1 MKSVEQGEIDLFLK
15 RHAPISSHEQLCAGE
30 FFDDWRITAFLGRG
44 GGGEVYRVV
53 NARDGAIA
61 ALKVFIRKLDGNNDS
76 DDAARKRFENE
87 MRFLSTV
94 KCASFPRFIAQ
105 SEKDGRPWY
114 VMELLE
120 DRDLPSDDAGTAD
133 FIVKISKC
141 VQLLH
146 SMGYV
151 HRDIKPGNIMYRHDG
166 TPVLLDM
173 GLLKRL
179 DSGNVIV
186 RNDSAL
192 SVVDGKAVGVGTPRY
207 AAPEQFIG
215 GEISPAAD
223 IHALGMLINECFK
236 GELKG
241 CWERIVACA
250 TSSIPERRYRNVS
263 EFIGAVRR
271 RHWRR
276 IASVVC
282 GILFAA
288 AIFALAL
295 LPWRNNAGRE
305 RWIWWTLKENMST
318 NVVVKKEMIVKEFA
332 TTAAGTRYPSKW
344 HWRVETNTVDVALIR
359 LSGRVYKFN
368 NPLRLSSAR
377 ETWIIGPGVIDAAIE
392 GGEDGAKVR
401 LENCLFNN
409 RSKTLPSKAKI
420 RYKLAGGACLNFIEH
435 EDDLKWQDCVE
446 PFDGAHNAVRF
457 KGPETIEDYN
467 YNCLRQTEFQPD

>member
-1 MKSVEQGEIDLFLK
+1 MKSADLSEVDLFLLN
-15 RHAPISSHEQLCAGE
+15 HAPIEVRELFHNGDS
-30 FFDDWRITAFLGRG
+30 FDDWRITAFLGRG
-44 GGGEVYRVV
+44 GSGEVYRVV
-53 NARDGAIA
+53 NGQNDAVA
-61 ALKVFIRKLDGNNDS
+61 ALKVFVRKQNGNNAS
-76 DDAARKRFENE
+76 DGVARKRFENE
-87 MRFLSTV
+87 RRFLTNV
-94 KCASFPRFIAQ
+94 QYASFPHFIAQ
-105 SEKDGRPWY
+105 GEKDGRPWY

-120 DRDLPSDDAGTAD
+120 ERELPSDDAGVAD
-133 FIVKISKC
+133 FILKISKC

-151 HRDIKPGNIMYRHDG
+151 HRDIKPGNIRYRHEG
-166 TPVLLDM
+166 TPVLVDM

-250 TSSIPERRYRNVS
+250 TSSIPERRYRNVL
-263 EFIGAVRR
+263 EFIRAVRR

-288 AIFALAL
+288 GIFALAL
-295 LPWRNNAGRE
+295 LPWWNNAGRE
-305 RWIWWTLKENMST
+305 RWIWWALNENIST

-332 TTAAGTRYPSKW
+332 TTAGGTLYPLKW
-344 HWRVETNTVDVALIR
+344 HWRIETNTVDVALIR
-359 LSGRVYKFN
+359 LDGRICKFK
-368 NPLRLSSAR
+368 NPLRLSAAR
-377 ETWIIGPGVIDAAIE
+377 ETWIVGPGVFDAAFE
-392 GGEDGAKVR
+392 CGEDGAKVR

-420 RYKLAGGACLNFIEH
+420 RYELADGVCLNFTEH
-435 EDDLKWQDCVE
+435 ENDFNWHDCVE

-467 YNCLRQTEFQPD
+467 CLRQKECAPDL

>member
-15 RHAPISSHEQLCAGE
+15 RHAPISTHGQFCVGE
-30 FFDDWRITAFLGRG
+30 LFGDWHITAFLGRG

-151 HRDIKPGNIMYRHDG
+151 HRDIKPDNIMYRRDG

-179 DSGNVIV
+179 DSEAVAR
-186 RNDSAL
+186 RNDPLL

-223 IHALGMLINECFK
+223 IHALGMLINECFQ

-241 CWERIVACA
+241 CWEKIVARA
-250 TSSIPERRYRNVS
+250 TSSIPERRYSDVA
-263 EFIGAVRR
+263 EFMRAVRH

-276 IASVVC
+276 RAIGVLSALLC
-282 GILFAA
+282 AA
-288 AIFALAL
+288 ATCLFF
-295 LPWRNNAGRE
+295 LPWWINEGRE
-305 RWIWWTLKENMST
+305 QWNWRMLGENMVT
-318 NVVVKKEMIVKEFA
+318 NVVVKKMVPITFG
-332 TTAAGTRYPSKW
+332 TTVAGARYPTKW
-344 HWRVETNTVDVALIR
+344 HCQYKTNSVAITLVR
-359 LSGRVYKFN
+359 LNGGTKVFKK
-368 NPLRLSSAR
+368 PLSLQSER
-377 ETWIIGPGVIDAAIE
+377 ETWIVGPGVFDAALE
-392 GGEDGAKVR
+392 CGEDGAKVR

-409 RSKTLPSKAKI
+409 RSKSLPSKAKI
-420 RYKLAGGACLNFIEH
+420 RYELADGVCLNFTEH
-435 EDDLKWQDCVE
+435 ENDFNWHDCVE
-446 PFDGAHNAVRF
+446 LRDGAYNAVRF
-457 KGPETIEDYN
+457 KGPES
-467 YNCLRQTEFQPD
+467 L

>member
-1 MKSVEQGEIDLFLK
+1 MKSVDYAEIDLFLK
-15 RHAPISSHEQLCAGE
+15 RHAPISTHGQFCVGE
-30 FFDDWRITAFLGRG
+30 LFGDWHITAFLGRG

-179 DSGNVIV
+179 DSWNVIV
-186 RNDSAL
+186 GNDSAL
-192 SVVDGKAVGVGTPRY
+192 SVVDGMAVGVGTPRY

-241 CWERIVACA
+241 CWEGIVARA
-250 TSSIPERRYRNVS
+250 TSSIPERRYRDVS
-263 EFIGAVRR
+263 EFIEAVRH

-288 AIFALAL
+288 GIFALAL
-295 LPWRNNAGRE
+295 LSWWNDVGRE
-305 RWIWWTLKENMST
+305 RWMLQAISENIST

-332 TTAAGTRYPSKW
+332 TTSAGTRYPSKW
-344 HWRVETNTVDVALIR
+344 HWRIETNTVDVALIR
-359 LSGRVYKFN
+359 LNGHTCKFN

-392 GGEDGAKVR
+392 CDEDGAKVR

-420 RYKLAGGACLNFIEH
+420 RYKLAGGACLNFTEH

-446 PFDGAHNAVRF
+446 PFDGAYNAVRF

-467 YNCLRQTEFQPD
+467 CLRQKECAPDL

>member
-1 MKSVEQGEIDLFLK
+1 MKSVEQEEVDSFLA
-15 RHAPISSHEQLCAGE
+15 RHAPIETQALFHSGDLFG
-30 FFDDWRITAFLGRG
+30 DWRITDFLGRG
-44 GGGEVYRVV
+44 GSGEVYRVV
-53 NARDGAIA
+53 NSQNAAVA
-61 ALKVFIRKLDGNNDS
+61 ALKVFARKLDGNDDS

-87 MRFLSTV
+87 MRFLSNV
-94 KCASFPRFIAQ
+94 KYISFPRFIAQ
-105 SEKDGRPWY
+105 GEKDGRPWY

-120 DRDLPSDDAGTAD
+120 DRNLPSDDAGTAD

-146 SMGYV
+146 SIGFV
-151 HRDIKPGNIMYRHDG
+151 HRDIKPGNIMYRRDG

-186 RNDSAL
+186 GNDSAL

-241 CWERIVACA
+241 CWERIVARA
-250 TSSIPERRYRNVS
+250 TSSIPERRYRNVL

-276 IASVVC
+276 IACVVC
-282 GILFAA
+282 SILFAA
-288 AIFALAL
+288 GIFLLAL
-295 LPWRNNAGRE
+295 SPWWNNAGRE
-305 RWIWWTLKENMST
+305 RWVLHAISENIST

-359 LSGRVYKFN
+359 LDGRTCKFK
-368 NPLRLSSAR
+368 NPLRLSAAR
-377 ETWIIGPGVIDAAIE
+377 ETWIVGPGVIDAAIE
-392 GGEDGAKVR
+392 CVDGCAKVR

-420 RYKLAGGACLNFIEH
+420 RYELAGGVCLNFTEH
-435 EDDLKWQDCVE
+435 EDDFKWQDCVK
-446 PFDGAHNAVRF
+446 PFDGAYNDVRF
-457 KGPETIEDYN
+457 KGPETIKEYN
-467 YNCLRQTEFQPD
+467 RQRQKECKAVW

>member
-1 MKSVEQGEIDLFLK
+1 MKSVEQDEIDVFLK

-44 GGGEVYRVV
+44 GSGEVYRVV
-53 NARDGAIA
+53 NSRNAMAA
-61 ALKVFIRKLDGNNDS
+61 ALKVFVRKQNGNNAS
-76 DDAARKRFENE
+76 DGVARKRFEKE
-87 MRFLSTV
+87 MRFLSDV
-94 KCASFPRFIAQ
+94 KYVSFPRFISQ
-105 SEKDGRPWY
+105 GDKDGRPWY

-120 DRDLPSDDAGTAD
+120 ERELPSDDAGVAD
-133 FIVKISKC
+133 FILKISKC

-146 SMGYV
+146 SIGYV

-166 TPVLLDM
+166 TPVLVDM
-173 GLLKRL
+173 GLLKEL
-179 DSGNVIV
+179 DSARDIIGVG
-186 RNDSAL
+186 DPQL
-192 SVVDGKAVGVGTPRY
+192 SIVDGKAVGVGTPRY

-236 GELKG
+236 DELKG
-241 CWERIVACA
+241 CWEGIVARA

-271 RHWRR
+271 RHWRW

-282 GILFAA
+282 GVLFAA
-288 AIFALAL
+288 GIFLLAL
-295 LPWRNNAGRE
+295 SPWWNNAGRE
-305 RWIWWTLKENMST
+305 RWMLYAISENIST
-318 NVVVKKEMIVKEFA
+318 NVVVKKEMMVKEFA
-332 TTAAGTRYPSKW
+332 TTAGGTLYPLKW
-344 HWRVETNTVDVALIR
+344 HWRLETNTVDVALIR

-377 ETWIIGPGVIDAAIE
+377 ETWIVGPGVFDAALECRE
-392 GGEDGAKVR
+392 GTAKVR

-420 RYKLAGGACLNFIEH
+420 RYKLAGGACLNFTEH
-435 EDDLKWQDCVE
+435 EDDVRWQDCVE
-446 PFDGAHNAVRF
+446 PFDGAYNAVRF
-457 KGPETIEDYN
+457 KGPETIEEYN
-467 YNCLRQTEFQPD
+467 RLRQRECKAEW

>member
-1 MKSVEQGEIDLFLK
+1 MKSVEQDEVDLFLR
-15 RHAPISSHEQLCAGE
+15 RHATIKSREHFHVGDL
-30 FFDDWRITAFLGRG
+30 FDDWRITAFLGRG
-44 GGGEVYRVV
+44 GSGEVYRVV
-53 NARDGAIA
+53 NSQNAAVA
-61 ALKVFIRKLDGNNDS
+61 ALKVFIRKLGGNDDS
-76 DDAARKRFENE
+76 DDVARKRFEKE
-87 MRFLSTV
+87 MRFLSDV
-94 KCASFPRFIAQ
+94 KYASFPRFIAQ
-105 SEKDGRPWY
+105 GEKDGRPWY

-120 DRDLPSDDAGTAD
+120 DRDLPSDDVGTAD
-133 FIVKISKC
+133 FIAKISKG
-141 VQLLH
+141 VHLLH
-146 SMGYV
+146 SMGYA

-186 RNDSAL
+186 GNDSAL
-192 SVVDGKAVGVGTPRY
+192 SVIDGKAVGVGTPRY

-215 GEISPAAD
+215 GEISPVAD

-250 TSSIPERRYRNVS
+250 TSSIPERRYRNVL

-276 IASVVC
+276 ISSVVC

-288 AIFALAL
+288 GIFAIAL
-295 LPWRNNAGRE
+295 LPWWNDGGRE
-305 RWIWWTLKENMST
+305 RWVLHAISENIST

-332 TTAAGTRYPSKW
+332 TTSAGTRYPSKW

-377 ETWIIGPGVIDAAIE
+377 ETWIVGPGVIDAALE
-392 GGEDGAKVR
+392 CEEDGSNVR

-409 RSKTLPSKAKI
+409 RSKTLPSKSKI
-420 RYKLAGGACLNFIEH
+420 RYELAGGVYLNFTEH
-435 EDDLKWQDCVE
+435 EDDFKWRDCVVLANGE
-446 PFDGAHNAVRF
+446 NNSVRF

-467 YNCLRQTEFQPD
+467 CLRPAD

>member
-1 MKSVEQGEIDLFLK
+1 MKSVEQEEVDSFLA
-15 RHAPISSHEQLCAGE
+15 RHAPIETQALFHSGDLFG
-30 FFDDWRITAFLGRG
+30 DWRITDFLGRG
-44 GGGEVYRVV
+44 GSGEVYRVV
-53 NARDGAIA
+53 NSQNAAVA
-61 ALKVFIRKLDGNNDS
+61 ALKVFARKLDGNDDS
-76 DDAARKRFENE
+76 DDVARKRFENE
-87 MRFLSTV
+87 MRFLSNV
-94 KCASFPRFIAQ
+94 KYASFPRFIAQ
-105 SEKDGRPWY
+105 GEKDGRPWY

-120 DRDLPSDDAGTAD
+120 DRNLPSEDAGTAD

-151 HRDIKPGNIMYRHDG
+151 HRDIKPGNIMYRHDR

-186 RNDSAL
+186 GNDSAL
-192 SVVDGKAVGVGTPRY
+192 SVVDGKAIGVGTPRY

-236 GELKG
+236 GEPKG
-241 CWERIVACA
+241 CWEKIVARA
-250 TSSIPERRYRNVS
+250 TSSIPERRYRNVL

-276 IASVVC
+276 IAYVVC

-288 AIFALAL
+288 GIFALAL
-295 LPWRNNAGRE
+295 LPWWNDVGRE
-305 RWIWWTLKENMST
+305 RWMLHAISENIST

-332 TTAAGTRYPSKW
+332 TTSAGVRYPSKW

-359 LSGRVYKFN
+359 LDGRTCKFK
-368 NPLRLSSAR
+368 NPLRLSAAR
-377 ETWIIGPGVIDAAIE
+377 ETWIVGPGVIDAAIE
-392 GGEDGAKVR
+392 CGDGCAKVR

-409 RSKTLPSKAKI
+409 RSKTLPSKANI
-420 RYKLAGGACLNFIEH
+420 LYELAGGVCLNFTEH
-435 EDDLKWQDCVE
+435 EDDFKWQDCVK
-446 PFDGAHNAVRF
+446 PFDGAYNDVRF
-457 KGPETIEDYN
+457 KGPETIKEYN
-467 YNCLRQTEFQPD
+467 RQRQKECKAVW

>member
-1 MKSVEQGEIDLFLK
+1 MKSLEQEEVDSFLK
-15 RHAPISSHEQLCAGE
+15 RHISIASCEHFCAGE
-30 FFDDWRITAFLGRG
+30 VFDNWRITAFLGRG
-44 GGGEVYRVV
+44 GSGEVYRVV
-53 NARDGAIA
+53 NSRNAAVA
-61 ALKVFIRKLDGNNDS
+61 ALKVFARKLDGNDDS
-76 DDAARKRFENE
+76 DDVARKRFENE
-87 MRFLSTV
+87 MRFLSNV
-94 KCASFPRFIAQ
+94 KYISFPRFIAQ
-105 SEKDGRPWY
+105 GEKDGRPWY

-120 DRDLPSDDAGTAD
+120 DRNLPSDDAGTAD

-166 TPVLLDM
+166 TPVLVDM

-250 TSSIPERRYRNVS
+250 TSSIPERRYRNVL

-288 AIFALAL
+288 GIFALAL
-295 LPWRNNAGRE
+295 LSWWNDAGRE
-305 RWIWWTLKENMST
+305 RWVLHAISENIST
-318 NVVVKKEMIVKEFA
+318 NVIDKKEMIVKEFA

-359 LSGRVYKFN
+359 LDGRTFKFK

-377 ETWIIGPGVIDAAIE
+377 ETWIVGPGVFDAAIE
-392 GGEDGAKVR
+392 CGEDGAKVR

-409 RSKTLPSKAKI
+409 RSKTLPSKSRI
-420 RYKLAGGACLNFIEH
+420 RYELAGGVYLNFIEH
-435 EDDLKWQDCVE
+435 EDDVRWQDFVL
-446 PFDGAHNAVRF
+446 PFDGTYNSVRF
-457 KGPETIEDYN
+457 KGPETIEEYN
-467 YNCLRQTEFQPD
+467 RQRQKESAPDL

>member
-1 MKSVEQGEIDLFLK
+1 MKSVDYAEIDLFLK
-15 RHAPISSHEQLCAGE
+15 RHAPISTHGQFCVGE
-30 FFDDWRITAFLGRG
+30 LFGDWRITAFLGRG

-179 DSGNVIV
+179 DSGNVIGG
-186 RNDSAL
+186 NDSAL
-192 SVVDGKAVGVGTPRY
+192 SVVDGMAVGVGTPRY

-250 TSSIPERRYRNVS
+250 TSSIPERRYRNVL
-263 EFIGAVRR
+263 EFIGAVRHR
-271 RHWRR
+271 PWRR
-276 IASVVC
+276 IASVFC
-282 GILFAA
+282 GVLFAA
-288 AIFALAL
+288 GIFALAL
-295 LPWRNNAGRE
+295 LPWWNDVGRE
-305 RWIWWTLKENMST
+305 RWMLHAISENIST
-318 NVVVKKEMIVKEFA
+318 NVIVKKEMIVKEFA
-332 TTAAGTRYPSKW
+332 TTSAGTRYPSKW
-344 HWRVETNTVDVALIR
+344 HWRIETNTVDVALIR
-359 LSGRVYKFN
+359 LNGHTCKFN

-392 GGEDGAKVR
+392 CDEDGAKVR

-420 RYKLAGGACLNFIEH
+420 RYKLAGGACLNFTEH
-435 EDDLKWQDCVE
+435 EDDFNWHDCVE
-446 PFDGAHNAVRF
+446 PFDGAYNAVRF
-457 KGPETIEDYN
+457 KGPES
-467 YNCLRQTEFQPD
+467 L

>member
-1 MKSVEQGEIDLFLK
+1 MVEQEEVDSFLA
-15 RHAPISSHEQLCAGE
+15 RHAPVETQALFHSGDLFG
-30 FFDDWRITAFLGRG
+30 DWRITAFLGRG
-44 GGGEVYRVV
+44 GSGEVYRVV
-53 NARDGAIA
+53 NSQNAAVA
-61 ALKVFIRKLDGNNDS
+61 ALKVFARKLDGNDDS
-76 DDAARKRFENE
+76 DDVARKRFEIE
-87 MRFLSTV
+87 MRFLSNV
-94 KCASFPRFIAQ
+94 KYISFPRFIAQ
-105 SEKDGRPWY
+105 GEKDRRSWY

-120 DRDLPSDDAGTAD
+120 DRNLPSDDAGTAD

-166 TPVLLDM
+166 TPVLVDM

-179 DSGNVIV
+179 DSRTVIV
-186 RNDSAL
+186 GNDSAL

-250 TSSIPERRYRNVS
+250 TSSIPERRYRNVL

-271 RHWRR
+271 RHWRW
-276 IASVVC
+276 IASVAC

-288 AIFALAL
+288 GIFALAL
-295 LPWRNNAGRE
+295 LPWWNDVGRE
-305 RWIWWTLKENMST
+305 RWIWWALKENIST
-318 NVVVKKEMIVKEFA
+318 NVVVKKEMIVKEF
-332 TTAAGTRYPSKW
+332 TMTAAGERYPSKW

-359 LSGRVYKFN
+359 LNGRTCKFK

-392 GGEDGAKVR
+392 CGEDGAKVR

-420 RYKLAGGACLNFIEH
+420 RYKLAGGACLNFTEH
-435 EDDLKWQDCVE
+435 EDDVRWQDCVE

-457 KGPETIEDYN
+457 KGPETIEEYN
-467 YNCLRQTEFQPD
+467 RFRQEELEL

>member
-1 MKSVEQGEIDLFLK
+1 MKSVEQEEVDSFLK
-15 RHAPISSHEQLCAGE
+15 RHISIASCEHFCTGE
-30 FFDDWRITAFLGRG
+30 VFDNWRITAFLGRG
-44 GGGEVYRVV
+44 GSGEVYRVV
-53 NARDGAIA
+53 NSQNAAVA
-61 ALKVFIRKLDGNNDS
+61 ALKVFARKLDGNDDS
-76 DDAARKRFENE
+76 DDVARKRFENE
-87 MRFLSTV
+87 MRFLSNV
-94 KCASFPRFIAQ
+94 KYISFPRFIAQ
-105 SEKDGRPWY
+105 GEKDGRPWY

-120 DRDLPSDDAGTAD
+120 DRVLPSDDVGVAD
-133 FIVKISKC
+133 FMLKISRS

-146 SMGYV
+146 SMGFV
-151 HRDIKPGNIMYRHDG
+151 HRDIKPGNIMYRSDG
-166 TPVLLDM
+166 TPVLVDM

-179 DSGNVIV
+179 DSTEESIA
-186 RNDSAL
+186 RKESAL

-250 TSSIPERRYRNVS
+250 TSSIPERRYRNVL
-263 EFIGAVRR
+263 EFIGAIRC

-288 AIFALAL
+288 SIFALAL
-295 LPWRNNAGRE
+295 LPWWNDGGRE
-305 RWIWWTLKENMST
+305 RWIWWALKENIST

-359 LSGRVYKFN
+359 LSGRVYKFK
-368 NPLRLSSAR
+368 NPLRLSTAR
-377 ETWIIGPGVIDAAIE
+377 ETWIVGPGVLDAALE
-392 GGEDGAKVR
+392 CGEDGAKVR
-401 LENCLFNN
+401 LENCLFND

-420 RYKLAGGACLNFIEH
+420 RYELAGGACLNFTEH
-435 EDDLKWQDCVE
+435 EDDLKWQYCVE

-457 KGPETIEDYN
+457 KGPES
-467 YNCLRQTEFQPD
+467 L

>member
-76 DDAARKRFENE
+76 DDVARKRFENE

-120 DRDLPSDDAGTAD
+120 ERELPSDDAGVAD
-133 FIVKISKC
+133 FILKISKC

-179 DSGNVIV
+179 DSGNVIGG
-186 RNDSAL
+186 NDSAL

-236 GELKG
+236 GELTG

-250 TSSIPERRYRNVS
+250 TSSIPERRYRNVL

-288 AIFALAL
+288 GIFLLAL
-295 LPWRNNAGRE
+295 SPWWNNAGRE

-359 LSGRVYKFN
+359 LDGRTCKFK
-368 NPLRLSSAR
+368 NPLRLSAAR
-377 ETWIIGPGVIDAAIE
+377 ETWIVGPGVLDAAIE
-392 GGEDGAKVR
+392 CVDGCAKVR

-409 RSKTLPSKAKI
+409 RSKIRPSKANI
-420 RYKLAGGACLNFIEH
+420 LYELAGGVCLNFTEH
-435 EDDLKWQDCVE
+435 EDDFKWRDCVK
-446 PFDGAHNAVRF
+446 PFDGAYNAVRF

-467 YNCLRQTEFQPD
+467 RLRQKECAPDL

>member
-1 MKSVEQGEIDLFLK
+1 MKSVEQEEVDSFLA
-15 RHAPISSHEQLCAGE
+15 RHAPVETQALFHSGDLFG
-30 FFDDWRITAFLGRG
+30 DWRITAFLERG
-44 GGGEVYRVV
+44 GSGEVYCVV
-53 NARDGAIA
+53 NSQNAAVA
-61 ALKVFIRKLDGNNDS
+61 ALKVFARKLDGNDDS

-87 MRFLSTV
+87 MRFLSSV
-94 KCASFPRFIAQ
+94 KYISFPRFIAQ
-105 SEKDGRPWY
+105 GEKDGRPWY

-120 DRDLPSDDAGTAD
+120 DRNLPSDDAGTAD

-186 RNDSAL
+186 GNDSAL

-215 GEISPAAD
+215 GEISPVAD

-236 GELKG
+236 GEPKG
-241 CWERIVACA
+241 CWEKIVARA
-250 TSSIPERRYRNVS
+250 TSSIPERRYRDVP
-263 EFIGAVRR
+263 EFMQAVRHR
-271 RHWRR
+271 NWRR
-276 IASVVC
+276 IACVVC

-288 AIFALAL
+288 GIFALAL
-295 LPWRNNAGRE
+295 LPWWNDGGRE
-305 RWIWWTLKENMST
+305 RWVLHAISENIST

-344 HWRVETNTVDVALIR
+344 HWRIETNTVDVALIR
-359 LSGRVYKFN
+359 LDGRTCKFK
-368 NPLRLSSAR
+368 NPLRLSAAR
-377 ETWIIGPGVIDAAIE
+377 ETWIVGPGVIDAAIE
-392 GGEDGAKVR
+392 CVDGCAKVR

-420 RYKLAGGACLNFIEH
+420 RYELAGGVCLNFTEH
-435 EDDLKWQDCVE
+435 EDDFKWQDCVK
-446 PFDGAHNAVRF
+446 PFDGAYNDVRF
-457 KGPETIEDYN
+457 KGPETIKEYN
-467 YNCLRQTEFQPD
+467 RQRQKECKAVW

>member
-76 DDAARKRFENE
+76 DDVARKRFENE

-120 DRDLPSDDAGTAD
+120 ERELPSDDAGVAD
-133 FIVKISKC
+133 FILKISKC

-179 DSGNVIV
+179 DSGNVIGG
-186 RNDSAL
+186 NDSAL

-236 GELKG
+236 GGLKG

-250 TSSIPERRYRNVS
+250 TSSIPERRYRDVS

-288 AIFALAL
+288 GIFLLAL
-295 LPWRNNAGRE
+295 SPWWNNAGRE

-359 LSGRVYKFN
+359 LDGRTCKFK
-368 NPLRLSSAR
+368 NPLRLSAAR
-377 ETWIIGPGVIDAAIE
+377 ETWIVGPGVLDAALE
-392 GGEDGAKVR
+392 CGEDGAKVR

-409 RSKTLPSKAKI
+409 RSKIRPSKANI
-420 RYKLAGGACLNFIEH
+420 LYELAGGVCLNFTEH
-435 EDDLKWQDCVE
+435 EDDFKWRDCVK
-446 PFDGAHNAVRF
+446 PFDGAYNAVRF

-467 YNCLRQTEFQPD
+467 RLRQKECAPDL

>member
-15 RHAPISSHEQLCAGE
+15 RPAPISSHEQLCAGE

-61 ALKVFIRKLDGNNDS
+61 ALKVFVRKLDGNNGS

-87 MRFLSTV
+87 MRFLSNI
-94 KCASFPRFIAQ
+94 KYIPFPRFIAQ
-105 SEKDGRPWY
+105 GEKDGRPWY

-120 DRDLPSDDAGTAD
+120 DRDLPSDDAGVAD
-133 FIVKISKC
+133 FILKISKC

-166 TPVLLDM
+166 TPILLDM

-179 DSGNVIV
+179 DSWNVIV
-186 RNDSAL
+186 GNDSAL

-250 TSSIPERRYRNVS
+250 TSSIPERRYRNVL

-282 GILFAA
+282 GILFAVG
-288 AIFALAL
+288 IFALAL
-295 LPWRNNAGRE
+295 LPWWNDVSRE
-305 RWIWWTLKENMST
+305 RWMLHAISENIST
-318 NVVVKKEMIVKEFA
+318 NVVVKKEMMVKEFA
-332 TTAAGTRYPSKW
+332 TTAGGTLYPLRW
-344 HWRVETNTVDVALIR
+344 HWRIETNTVDVALIR

-392 GGEDGAKVR
+392 CREGTAKVR

-409 RSKTLPSKAKI
+409 RSKTLLSKAKI
-420 RYKLAGGACLNFIEH
+420 RYKLAGGACLNFTEH
-435 EDDLKWQDCVE
+435 EDDVRWQDCVE
-446 PFDGAHNAVRF
+446 SFDGAHNAVRF

-467 YNCLRQTEFQPD
+467 CLRQKECAPDL

>member
-114 VMELLE
+114 VMEFLE

-151 HRDIKPGNIMYRHDG
+151 HRDIKPDNIMYRRDG

-179 DSGNVIV
+179 DSEAAAR
-186 RNDSAL
+186 RNDPLL

-223 IHALGMLINECFK
+223 IHALGMLINECFQ

-241 CWERIVACA
+241 CWERIVARA
-250 TSSIPERRYRNVS
+250 TSSIPERRYSDVV
-263 EFIGAVRR
+263 EFMRAVRH
-271 RHWRR
+271 RHWRKR
-276 IASVVC
+276 AIGVL
-282 GILFAA
+282 GTLLFAG
-288 AIFALAL
+288 AICLFF
-295 LPWRNNAGRE
+295 LPWWINEGRE
-305 RWIWWTLKENMST
+305 QWNWRMLGENMVT
-318 NVVVKKEMIVKEFA
+318 NVVVKKMVPIAFGK
-332 TTAAGTRYPSKW
+332 TAAGARYPTKW
-344 HWRVETNTVDVALIR
+344 HCQYKTNSVVITLVR
-359 LSGRVYKFN
+359 LNGGAKVFKKT
-368 NPLRLSSAR
+368 LRLQPER
-377 ETWIIGPGVIDAAIE
+377 ETWIVGPGVFDAALE
-392 GGEDGAKVR
+392 CGEDGAKVR

-409 RSKTLPSKAKI
+409 RSKTLPSKVKI
-420 RYKLAGGACLNFIEH
+420 RYKLAGGACLNFTEH
-435 EDDLKWQDCVE
+435 EDDFNWHDCVE
-446 PFDGAHNAVRF
+446 PFDGAYNAVRF
-457 KGPETIEDYN
+457 KGPES
-467 YNCLRQTEFQPD
+467 L

>member
-1 MKSVEQGEIDLFLK
+1 MKSVDSKEVDLFLSH
-15 RHAPISSHEQLCAGE
+15 HASIEVRAHFYSGE
-30 FFDDWRITAFLGRG
+30 LFGDWRITAFLGRG
-44 GGGEVYRVV
+44 GSGEVYRVV
-53 NARDGAIA
+53 NSQNA
-61 ALKVFIRKLDGNNDS
+61 AVAVLKVFARKLDGNNAS
-76 DDAARKRFENE
+76 DGVARKRFENE
-87 MRFLSTV
+87 MRFLSNV
-94 KCASFPRFIAQ
+94 KYISFPRFIAQ
-105 SEKDGRPWY
+105 GEKDGRPWY

-120 DRDLPSDDAGTAD
+120 DRNLPSDDAGTAD

-166 TPVLLDM
+166 TPVLVDM

-179 DSGNVIV
+179 DSGNVIGG
-186 RNDSAL
+186 NDSAL

-236 GELKG
+236 GEPKG
-241 CWERIVACA
+241 CWEKIVARA
-250 TSSIPERRYRNVS
+250 TSSIPERRYRDVP
-263 EFIGAVRR
+263 EFMQAVRHR
-271 RHWRR
+271 NWRR

-288 AIFALAL
+288 GIFFLAL
-295 LPWRNNAGRE
+295 LPWWNNVGRE
-305 RWIWWTLKENMST
+305 RWIWRTLSENMST
-318 NVVVKKEMIVKEFA
+318 NVVVKKEMIVEEFA
-332 TTAAGTRYPSKW
+332 TTAAGVRYPSKG

-359 LSGRVYKFN
+359 LDGRTCKFK
-368 NPLRLSSAR
+368 NPLRLSAAC
-377 ETWIIGPGVIDAAIE
+377 ETWIVGPGVIDAAIE
-392 GGEDGAKVR
+392 CGEDGAKVR

-409 RSKTLPSKAKI
+409 RSKTLPSKSKI
-420 RYKLAGGACLNFIEH
+420 RYDLAGGVYLNFTEH
-435 EDDLKWQDCVE
+435 EDDFKWRDCVE
-446 PFDGAHNAVRF
+446 PFDGAYNDVRF

-467 YNCLRQTEFQPD
+467 RLRQKECAPDL

>member
-1 MKSVEQGEIDLFLK
+1 MKSVEQDEVDLFLR
-15 RHAPISSHEQLCAGE
+15 RHATIKSREHFHVGDL
-30 FFDDWRITAFLGRG
+30 FDDWRITAFLGRG
-44 GGGEVYRVV
+44 GSGEVYRVV
-53 NARDGAIA
+53 NSRNAMAA
-61 ALKVFIRKLDGNNDS
+61 ALKVFVRKQNGNNAS
-76 DDAARKRFENE
+76 DGVARKRFEKE
-87 MRFLSTV
+87 MRFLSDV
-94 KCASFPRFIAQ
+94 KYASFPRSISQ
-105 SEKDGRPWY
+105 GDKDGRPWY

-120 DRDLPSDDAGTAD
+120 ERELPSDDAGVAD
-133 FIVKISKC
+133 FILKISKC

-250 TSSIPERRYRNVS
+250 TSSIPERRYRDVP
-263 EFIGAVRR
+263 EFMQAVRH

-276 IASVVC
+276 ITSVVC
-282 GILFAA
+282 GVLFAA
-288 AIFALAL
+288 GIFLLAL
-295 LPWRNNAGRE
+295 SPWWNNAGRE
-305 RWIWWTLKENMST
+305 RWIWWTLKENIST
-318 NVVVKKEMIVKEFA
+318 NVIVKKEMMIKEFA
-332 TTAAGTRYPSKW
+332 TTAGGTLYPLRW
-344 HWRVETNTVDVALIR
+344 NWRIETNTVDVALIR

-377 ETWIIGPGVIDAAIE
+377 ETWIIGPGVIDGAIE
-392 GGEDGAKVR
+392 CGEDGTKVR

-420 RYKLAGGACLNFIEH
+420 RYKLAGGACLNFTEH
-435 EDDLKWQDCVE
+435 EDDFNWHDCVE
-446 PFDGAHNAVRF
+446 PFDGAYNAVRF

-467 YNCLRQTEFQPD
+467 CLRQKECAPDL